1 MPRSL
6 SLRSALGPAT
16 LRGPVDT
23 KLRSIPCDRSH
34 SAPERWDTG
43 SAYADILT
51 LPLLIL
57 NGVSLDLARSEDD
70 LSCVVLPT
78 IVRLLLIAVL
88 FLSNLQYLT
97 LPLLFSLTH
106 YVPLLVELSPPVPV
120 CDRIRDVIYYLA

>member
-1 MPRSL
+1 M
-6 SLRSALGPAT
+6 
-16 LRGPVDT
+16 
-23 KLRSIPCDRSH
+23 
-34 SAPERWDTG
+34 G
-43 SAYADILT
+43 SAYANILT
-51 LPLLIL
+51 VPLLIL